1 MLEKLNSLNQPTTI
15 RHITDPAFRNYGRA
29 LSGYD
34 FTEALR
40 VMERFPVPSEGNI
53 YVASVPELMAL
64 PVSKDLS
71 SAFYGDM
78 PIQIGYCNGNS
89 GKLNALEYH
98 KSSEIDV
105 AVTDLV
111 LLLSD
116 LRRISDNTL
125 SSQEVEA
132 FYVPAGTACEL
143 YGTTLH
149 FAPCRLSDS
158 GFKSIIVLPKGTNEP
173 LPPRNPN
180 ECSPASP
187 SANPSSALSA
197 AAGEEANPSD
207 REARLLWMRNKWLI
221 SHPEGG
227 PAQKGAYVG
236 ILGKNIEILYK

>member
-1 MLEKLNSLNQPTTI
+1 MLEKLNSLNQQITI
-15 RHITDPAFRNYGRA
+15 RPITDPAFCSYGRI
-29 LSGYD
+29 LTGYD

-40 VMERFPVPSEGNI
+40 IMERFPVPAEGNT
-53 YVASVPELMAL
+53 YVASVPELTEL
-64 PVSKDLS
+64 SVSTLLS
-71 SAFYGDM
+71 LVFYGGM
-78 PIQIGYCNGNS
+78 PIQVGYCNGNT

-98 KSSEIDV
+98 KSSEIDI

-125 SSQEVEA
+125 SSEDVEA

-173 LPPRNPN
+173 LAAQPDVNR
-180 ECSPASP
+180 A
-187 SANPSSALSA
+187 SSASFSA
-197 AAGEEANPSD
+197 AASSAVPVKPAECTDKEAC
-207 REARLLWMRNKWLI
+207 LLWMRNKWLI

>member
-1 MLEKLNSLNQPTTI
+1 MFEKLKSLNQHITI
-15 RHITDPAFRNYGRA
+15 RHITDPAFCSYGRV

-34 FTEALR
+34 FTEAIR
-40 VMERFPVPSEGNI
+40 VMARFPVPSEGNT

-64 PVSKDLS
+64 PVSKVLS
-71 SAFYGDM
+71 ADFYGGM

-105 AVTDLV
+105 AVTDLI

-116 LRRISDNTL
+116 LRRITENTL
-125 SSQEVEA
+125 SSEDVEA

-158 GFKSIIVLPKGTNEP
+158 GFKSIIILPKGTNEALD
-173 LPPRNPN
+173 LPSKDAAR
-180 ECSPASP
+180 SGSSSFADT
-187 SANPSSALSA
+187 SSAALTKP
-197 AAGEEANPSD
+197 EESEDP
-207 REARLLWMRNKWLI
+207 ETRLLWMRNKWLI

-236 ILGKNIEILYK
+236 ILGKNIEILYE